1 MSIGNWRFYRS
12 GADGTIFSLLIHAGW
27 YICLLSAPF
36 PLMRTPVFFTPRIY
50 SGGLLYMLVIN
61 FAMVAVSYHVFI
73 GSDDINNDNINNEA
87 KHLYLTEPVA
97 WLGLSIAITI
107 CFVSGGISFNYVP
120 VSHRH
125 KFYKQLTWKQ
135 HLATYHWN
143 DKTFTTDH
151 HHREVNTQEGVRALL
166 GIKYPLL
173 YLPKDE
179 FIEFYK
185 NNWAGWVAD
194 PPEWFDADFRSMI
207 PRELLVEVPS
217 ILWEEV
223 EETQEGEPT

>member
-1 MSIGNWRFYRS
+1 
-12 GADGTIFSLLIHAGW
+12 
-27 YICLLSAPF
+27 
-36 PLMRTPVFFTPRIY
+36 
-50 SGGLLYMLVIN
+50 MLGIN

-97 WLGLSIAITI
+97 WLGLSIATTI

-120 VSHRH
+120 ASHRH
-125 KFYKQLTWKQ
+125 TFYKQLTFKQ
-135 HLATYHWN
+135 HLATYYWN
-143 DKTFTTDH
+143 DKTFTKDH
-151 HHREVNTQEGVRALL
+151 QHREVDTQEGVRALL
-166 GIKYPLL
+166 GIKYSLH

-179 FIEFYK
+179 LIEFYK
-185 NNWAGWVAD
+185 THWEDWVAD
-194 PPEWFDADFRSMI
+194 PPEWFDAEFRSMM